1 MFERYTERARG
12 AIFLAR
18 YEASNRGSSLIEVEH
33 LLLSLLKEDKILLGV
48 LPNDIPEAIRTVIEQ
63 SLPPRDQRVPTLDL
77 PLSAASKRALAY
89 SAEEAERVGY
99 KIKIGRES

>member
-63 SLPPRDQRVPTLDL
+63 SLPPREICPSVPR
-77 PLSAASKRALAY
+77 LSALLRTVPRKPSGWVTT
-89 SAEEAERVGY
+89 S
-99 KIKIGRES
+99 